1 MEAFAGENVRYG
13 RVMGRRTI
21 NKEEIRDG
29 RYRAA
34 ACSEFSELSV
44 FLFLKLAASIFS
56 KPRLV
61 GSLIIFCSA
70 ASFSLRGCRV
80 PSKVFFTA
88 KHLTV
93 FVFSEL
99 LFQSVKKK
107 KEEKGKKESAKA
119 TLPFL
124 LVS

>member
-44 FLFLKLAASIFS
+44 FLFLKPAASHFHISTTAFARAPS
-56 KPRLV
+56 GVRKD
-61 GSLIIFCSA
+61 SA
-70 ASFSLRGCRV
+70 VLM
-80 PSKVFFTA
+80 
-88 KHLTV
+88 
-93 FVFSEL
+93 
-99 LFQSVKKK
+99 
-107 KEEKGKKESAKA
+107 
-119 TLPFL
+119 
-124 LVS
+124 